1 MKKGRSQNVY
11 LNNSLLEQ
19 VRVIAEQNDRSVSYV
34 ITKAIEKL
42 IAEGSGE
49 SVEVSQETPKD

>member
-11 LNNSLLEQ
+11 LDNSLLEQ
-19 VRVIAEQNDRSVSYV
+19 VRAVAEANDRSVSYV

-42 IAEGSGE
+42 LAEASGE
-49 SVEVSQETPKD
+49 AVEVGQETPKE

>member
-11 LNNSLLEQ
+11 LDNSLLEQ
-19 VRVIAEQNDRSVSYV
+19 VRAVAKENDRSVSYV

-42 IAEGSGE
+42 IAEG
-49 SVEVSQETPKD
+49 QEAPKDNQGE